1 MWWVLSTLL
10 LFASTGSSPG
20 DAVLPDPGN
29 LVDYRGRNGETFQFL
44 VRASTGGGAWGTD
57 VYTDDSMLATAAVHA
72 GALGYGETGVVE
84 VTILPG
90 GESYTGSM
98 RYGVTTDSCGPW
110 HGSYSVASIPGDE
123 ALAASAPAEKAAAWG
138 MFIPVLAVSGAFWLL
153 FSATS
158 GRMGVLYRA
167 YFNIFTGILAASA
180 TICSVLSAETPVFA
194 QSSTSMLLFSL
205 AIASAVLAV
214 AGLWVARPV
223 FPFKVSRHAAFVS
236 SMSSAGIVVFWVC
249 AFLLLGGPLS
259 NFMLEE
265 GMRESSREVTGT
277 GISRRLPFGFYS
289 ALLPVPLFLAGL
301 VNAIRVRAMRNRIA
315 EGLVDPEPRKLRPGR
330 LLLGLFCL
338 VMFITISL
346 ELGLFR
352 P

>member
-72 GALGYGETGVVE
+72 GALGYGKTGVVE

-110 HGSYSVASIPGDE
+110 YGSYSVASIQGDE
-123 ALAASAPAEKAAAWG
+123 ARAAPAPAEKAAAWG

-158 GRMGVLYRA
+158 GRMGSCTAHTSTSSQAFWRRPQPFVRCFPPKRPYLPKAPPQCSCSPWPSHPPFWQSRA
-167 YFNIFTGILAASA
+167 Y
-180 TICSVLSAETPVFA
+180 
-194 QSSTSMLLFSL
+194 
-205 AIASAVLAV
+205 
-214 AGLWVARPV
+214 GLQGRS
-223 FPFKVSRHAAFVS
+223 FPSRFQ
-236 SMSSAGIVVFWVC
+236 
-249 AFLLLGGPLS
+249 
-259 NFMLEE
+259 
-265 GMRESSREVTGT
+265 GT
-277 GISRRLPFGFYS
+277 QRSFHR
-289 ALLPVPLFLAGL
+289 
-301 VNAIRVRAMRNRIA
+301 
-315 EGLVDPEPRKLRPGR
+315 
-330 LLLGLFCL
+330 
-338 VMFITISL
+338 
-346 ELGLFR
+346 
-352 P
+352 